1 MSEVTAIKS
10 ETVQGIID
18 SIEGLKVLELVEL
31 IKALEDKFG
40 VVAAPAAVAAAPAG
54 GDAGAPA
61 AAVKDSFDVV
71 LQSCGD
77 KKIKVL
83 KALREVID
91 IGLKEAKEVVDNVPK
106 TIKEGATQEE
116 ADKLK
121 AALEAEGGVVVFE

>member
-1 MSEVTAIKS
+1 MSENIDTTQS
-10 ETVQGIID
+10 ETVTTIID
-18 SIEGLKVLELVEL
+18 SIENLKVLELVDL
-31 IKALEDKFG
+31 IKALEDRFG
-40 VVAAPAAVAAAPAG
+40 VVAAPAAVAV
-54 GDAGAPA
+54 APA
-61 AAVKDSFDVV
+61 ASEAPAEEKKDSFTVI

-91 IGLKEAKEVVDNVPK
+91 IGLKEAKDIVDNVPK
-106 TIKEGATQEE
+106 TIKEGANQAE